1 MPCLRFA
8 SACVTCLGWLATT
21 AAFAQPPKA
30 PPATPQITEKQLETW
45 IKQFPQADTN
55 KDGKL
60 TREEALAYMQ
70 VLQKQQAEK
79 AQTSPPT
86 LANVRYGK
94 YARNVLDVWQAQT
107 EKPAPVL
114 INFHGGGFV
123 AGDKSQVQPAPYLR
137 HGVTVVSANYRFIKG
152 DSESAPYPAP
162 MEDGARVVQ
171 FVRSKAKEW
180 NIDPERIALTGG
192 SAGAIISLW
201 IAYQDDLAKPDSQ
214 DPVERQSTR
223 VSCVVPVAAP
233 TNLDPDYIRKHIGGN
248 PIVHPSIY
256 PLFGAANVMEL
267 KSQDKQELIK
277 AASPMTHVTKDDP
290 PTMLMYVSELS
301 QTPLPANTDINTSI
315 HHPQFGVLLKEK
327 LDAAGVENDLLYVG
341 DGRTKV
347 EQMAALQA
355 FLQKHLIGK

>member
-1 MPCLRFA
+1 LTCVGLFA
-8 SACVTCLGWLATT
+8 VSLAS
-21 AAFAQPPKA
+21 AQPPQAPKA
-30 PPATPQITEKQLETW
+30 APQITDKQLEIW
-45 IKQFPQADTN
+45 VKQFPDADTN

-70 VLQKQQAEK
+70 VLQKKQA
-79 AQTSPPT
+79 AQAKTSPPT
-86 LANVRYGK
+86 HANVKYGK
-94 YARNVLDVWQAQT
+94 YARNVLDVWQAKSD
-107 EKPAPVL
+107 KPAPVL

-123 AGDKSQVQPAPYLR
+123 AGDKSQVTPDPYVR
-137 HGVTVVSANYRFIKG
+137 QGITVVSANYRFVKG
-152 DSESAPYPAP
+152 DAESAPYPAP
-162 MEDGARVVQ
+162 MLDGARVVQ

-201 IAYQDDLAKPDSQ
+201 IAYQDDMAQPDSE
-214 DPVERQSTR
+214 DPIERQSTR

-233 TNLDPDYIRKHIGGN
+233 TNLDPDYIREQIGGN

-256 PLFGAANVMEL
+256 PLFGAANDAEL
-267 KSQDKQELIK
+267 KTKEKQALIK
-277 AASPMTHVTKDDP
+277 AASPMTHVSKDDP
-290 PTMLMYVSELS
+290 PTMLMYGSELS
-301 QTPLPANTDINTSI
+301 KTPLPANTDINTSI
-315 HHPQFGVLLKEK
+315 HHPQFGVLLKQK

-347 EQMAALQA
+347 EHIAALQA